1 MEVSLSDVSG
11 VSKSIYLCKHR
22 ERERER
28 EREEVSESLAL
39 LCFFCSVCTEGDEKK
54 GWLYPA

>member
-1 MEVSLSDVSG
+1 MQTQ
-11 VSKSIYLCKHR
+11 R

-39 LCFFCSVCTEGDEKK
+39 PCFFCSVCTEGDEKK
-54 GWLYPA
+54 GVALSCLKFCYFI